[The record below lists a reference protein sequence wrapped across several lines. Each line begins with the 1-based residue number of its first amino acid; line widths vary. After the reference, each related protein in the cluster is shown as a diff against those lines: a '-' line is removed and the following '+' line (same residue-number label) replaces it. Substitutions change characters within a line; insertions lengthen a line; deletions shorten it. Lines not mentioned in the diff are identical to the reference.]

1 MNELGIKVNEIWMRG
16 GWIWMKK
23 KLRSI
28 SEPWLMYENEV
39 LWSDEMLIK

>member
-1 MNELGIKVNEIWMRG
+1 MNERRMNMNE
-16 GWIWMKK
+16 K